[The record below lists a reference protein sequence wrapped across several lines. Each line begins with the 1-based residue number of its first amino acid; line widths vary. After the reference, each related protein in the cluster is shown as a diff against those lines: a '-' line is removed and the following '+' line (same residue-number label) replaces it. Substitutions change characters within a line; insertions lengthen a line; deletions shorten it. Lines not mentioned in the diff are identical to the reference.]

1 MGRLRIK
8 FSKMGNLSY
17 ISHLNMMRFFERAI
31 RRANIPIL
39 FSEGFNPH
47 PKIVF
52 SSPLSL
58 GISSEGEYADF
69 EVDDSITMNEFR
81 ERLSSQLPEGMDIL
95 NIGVLGDK
103 VINIMRTVNYSKYEL
118 LIETDINSFDEFN
131 SKVFDVLSNDS
142 IIILKKT
149 KSKEV
154 EKDIRGMID
163 KVDCYNISDDNVSKY
178 IKEVFKVVNKKE
190 ENSYYCVSGKIAT
203 GSKEN
208 LKCKTFFDVITR
220 DMNAKLI
227 SMHKIE
233 TYIEKDGETVTAL

>member
-1 MGRLRIK
+1 MGRLRVK
-8 FSKMGNLSY
+8 FTKIGNLSY

-31 RRANIPIL
+31 RRGDIPIM

-47 PKIVF
+47 PKLVF

-69 EVDDSITMNEFR
+69 EIEDNMSRSEF
-81 ERLSSQLPEGMDIL
+81 EKRLKEQLPEGMDIL
-95 NIGVLGDK
+95 KVGILRDK
-103 VINIMRTVNYSKYEL
+103 DINIMRTVRYAEYEL
-118 LIETDINSFDEFN
+118 LVETDVETIEQFRTVVDNILKQE
-131 SKVFDVLSNDS
+131 S

-163 KVDCYNISDDNVSKY
+163 IVDCFEVNDDKVTEYTKNIYKIID
-178 IKEVFKVVNKKE
+178 KKE
-190 ENSYYCVSGKIAT
+190 DSAYYCVRGKIAT

-208 LKCKTFFDVITR
+208 LKCKTFFDVLTEGT
-220 DMNAKLI
+220 DSKLI

-233 TYIEKDGETVTAL
+233 TFVEKDGEIVTAL